1 MRRRGQSSS
10 PVTTA
15 AYDRRHWAP
24 SPVAVAEDG
33 AEAEAEH
40 QHGPSEV
47 SASVCVVEMES
58 LVALVGAL
66 KIASP
71 CACVAVNRSACSL
84 LGECKCD

>member
-10 PVTTA
+10 PVTAA
-15 AYDRRHWAP
+15 AYDRRHGAP

-33 AEAEAEH
+33 AEAEH

-47 SASVCVVEMES
+47 SASVCAVEMES

-71 CACVAVNRSACSL
+71 CACAAVNQSACSL
-84 LGECKCD
+84 LGEC

>member
-33 AEAEAEH
+33 AEAEH

-47 SASVCVVEMES
+47 SAVEMES

-71 CACVAVNRSACSL
+71 CACAAVNRSACSL